1 MSLPRGFLDELRARV
16 SIVDVV
22 SRKVRLVRKGH
33 EYSGLCPFHNE
44 KTPSFTVSGEKG
56 FYHCFGCGA
65 HGDALSFEMRAN
77 GLAFMEAVERLAAQA
92 GMEVPQAS
100 PEEADQAR
108 RSASVLEAVEAAC
121 KFYEQ
126 RLRMPEGREALGYA
140 ERRAL
145 SEETISRFRLGYA
158 PTGNALK
165 AALVRDGWEESTLI
179 EAGLIG
185 RPDDGRSTY
194 DILRGRLTFPIADKR
209 GRVIAFGGRILGD
222 GQPKYL
228 NSPDTPLF
236 HKGHVLYG
244 LAQARASA
252 FETGRIVVVEGYM
265 DVIAMSQAGLAEAVA
280 PLGTALTEGHMAELW
295 RVCDEPILCFD
306 GDAAG
311 QRAARRAAERALPEL
326 KPGHSLRF
334 AVLPEGQDPDDLVK
348 SGGKA
353 AMEAVLAAARPL
365 SDVLWEMTVE
375 GRDVATPERRAA
387 LDRDIRE
394 LAARIKDEA
403 VRGHYQHDLKERA
416 YQLFRPQRQQGAQ
429 QPYVRKAQRPWRGKG
444 EPERDQLQTPPPASP
459 REARSNERQ
468 LAAALA
474 VRPVYGLRHL
484 EALSRVRTSEAAV
497 REFLDAMLGILSD
510 VTEDADDAALAAL
523 LAARMPEACWAEA
536 RDRAERLR
544 LDRLEGGDL
553 DGRIADLLSTLK
565 DRALAEEIVAVQAA
579 MEREFSEAL
588 WHRLRAL
595 RQERER
601 LRGLDGER

>member
-1 MSLPRGFLDELRARV
+1 MSLPRGFLDELRTRV

-22 SRKVRLVRKGH
+22 SRKVRLTRKGH

-44 KTPSFTVSGEKG
+44 KTPSFTVSAEKG

-65 HGDALSFEMRAN
+65 HGDSLSFEMQAN

-108 RSASVLEAVEAAC
+108 RSATVLEAVEAAC

-179 EAGLIG
+179 EAGLVG
-185 RPDDGRSTY
+185 RPDDGRGTY
-194 DILRGRLTFPIADKR
+194 DILRGRLTFPITDKR

-244 LAQARASA
+244 LAQARAAA
-252 FETGRIVVVEGYM
+252 FESGRVVVVEGYM

-334 AVLPEGQDPDDLVK
+334 ALLPEGQDPDDLVR

-353 AMEAVLAAARPL
+353 AMEAVLGAARPL
-365 SDVLWEMTVE
+365 SEVLWEMTVE

-387 LDRDIRE
+387 LDRDIRD
-394 LAARIKDEA
+394 LSGRIKDEA
-403 VRGHYQHDLKERA
+403 VRGHYQQDLKERA
-416 YQLFRPQRQQGAQ
+416 YQLFRPQRQTSQ
-429 QPYVRKAQRPWRGKG
+429 QPYARKAQRPWRGKG
-444 EPERDQLQTPPPASP
+444 EPERDLIQTPPPATP
-459 REARSNERQ
+459 REARSNEQQ

-474 VRPVYGLRHL
+474 IRPAYALRHL
-484 EALSRVRTSEAAV
+484 EALSRVRISEASV
-497 REFLDAMLGILSD
+497 REFVDGLLGILSD
-510 VTEDADDAALAAL
+510 VTEDADDASLVLL
-523 LAARMPEACWAEA
+523 LAARMPEALWAEF

-553 DGRIADLLSTLK
+553 DGQIADLLATLK
-565 DRALAEEIVAVQAA
+565 DRALAEEIAAVQAS

>member
-1 MSLPRGFLDELRARV
+1 MSLPRGFLDELRTRV

-22 SRKVRLVRKGH
+22 SRKVRLTRKGH

-44 KTPSFTVSGEKG
+44 KTPSFTVSAEKG

-65 HGDALSFEMRAN
+65 HGDSLSFEMHAN

-92 GMEVPQAS
+92 GMEVPQAT

-108 RSASVLEAVEAAC
+108 RSATVLEAVEAAC

-126 RLRMPEGREALGYA
+126 RLRMPEGREALAYA
-140 ERRAL
+140 ERRGL
-145 SEETISRFRLGYA
+145 SEETIARFRLGYA

-236 HKGHVLYG
+236 HKGFVLYG
-244 LAQARASA
+244 LAQARAAA
-252 FETGRIVVVEGYM
+252 FERGRVVVVEGYM

-280 PLGTALTEGHMAELW
+280 PLGTALTEGHLAELW

-334 AVLPEGQDPDDLVK
+334 ALLPEGQDPDDVVK

-353 AMEAVLAAARPL
+353 AMEAVLGAARPL
-365 SDVLWEMTVE
+365 SDVLWETTLE

-394 LAARIKDEA
+394 LASRIKDEA
-403 VRGHYQHDLKERA
+403 VRGYYQQDLKERA
-416 YQLFRPQRQQGAQ
+416 YQLFRPQRQQGGQ
-429 QPYVRKAQRPWRGKG
+429 QQFSRAKKRPWRGKG
-444 EPERDQLQTPPPASP
+444 EPERELIQTPPPGTP
-459 REARSNERQ
+459 REARSNEQQ

-474 VRPVYGLRHL
+474 MRPAYGLRHL
-484 EALSRVRTSEAAV
+484 EALSRTRISEASV
-497 REFLDAMLGILSD
+497 REFLDALLGILSD
-510 VTEDADDAALAAL
+510 VTEEADDAALVTL
-523 LAARMPEACWAEA
+523 LAARMPESLWVEA

-565 DRALAEEIVAVQAA
+565 DRALAEEIAAVQAA

-601 LRGLDGER
+601 LRELDGER